1 MIKFIAYKAGDGF
14 RWRAKVGSK
23 IVADSGE
30 AYKRA
35 SGVLRA
41 VKAFTNRMLPGKF
54 KVIDNTKQML
64 PDNT

>member
-30 AYKRA
+30 AYKRP
-35 SGVLRA
+35 SSVIRA
-41 VKAFTNRMLPGKF
+41 IVRFTDLMQPGSCKF
-54 KVIDNTKQML
+54 VDNTKLAL